1 MSYILLSSQK
11 EGDYN
16 ICCCS
21 YLCCT
26 IFKWILSLLIWASII
41 SLIII
46 SKTTKTDT
54 LIPMIIM
61 SFSYCLYFISEFF
74 SPTLRLICSKSK
86 RAFNPVISD
95 FKEAK
100 PNIIFT
106 CVEQMYN
113 ARKITTQNFPFIFYR
128 DMSEDIILDKE
139 EIKGK
144 HYIKLKINR
153 EIFSDNNETLLAFNQ
168 RKLQFFK
175 EMTSGSTW
183 VDISFPGLQN
193 TYLISIRN
201 EENCCLFLNSLVYI
215 IFVLLSL
222 GEIYE
227 LILKSII
234 FEKTI
239 TIKKLITIRKSIV
252 IHIVNENENKSQIPS
267 DAGQNN
273 NKGKTEIVV
282 HNDEN
287 RLNIKDNNLKNNQIG
302 NQSNRNS
309 ERENILTNE
318 QLKTVN

>member
-1 MSYILLSSQK
+1 
-11 EGDYN
+11 
-16 ICCCS
+16 
-21 YLCCT
+21 
-26 IFKWILSLLIWASII
+26 
-41 SLIII
+41 
-46 SKTTKTDT
+46 
-54 LIPMIIM
+54 
-61 SFSYCLYFISEFF
+61 
-74 SPTLRLICSKSK
+74 
-86 RAFNPVISD
+86 
-95 FKEAK
+95 
-100 PNIIFT
+100 
-106 CVEQMYN
+106 MYN

-168 RKLQFFK
+168 RKSLFFK

-215 IFVLLSL
+215 IFVFLSL

-239 TIKKLITIRKSIV
+239 TIKKLITIKKSIV
-252 IHIVNENENKSQIPS
+252 IHIVNESQIPS
-267 DAGQNN
+267 EARQNN
-273 NKGKTEIVV
+273 NNIGKTEIVV
-282 HNDEN
+282 HNEEN
-287 RLNIKDNNLKNNQIG
+287 RLNIKDNNIKNNQIG
-302 NQSNRNS
+302 NHSNRNT
-309 ERENILTNE
+309 ERENIKQMN
-318 QLKTVN
+318 N